1 MKLFGDLADVQNDEN
16 SLNYKIKKVTAA
28 SISHRC
34 TNQNF
39 NKKPSDTTSLVKP
52 QGGLLF
58 SN

>member
-52 QGGLLF
+52 
-58 SN
+58 